1 MQRLATNACPRLDVF
16 QLHRAGALTNGAVT
30 KWVWVLP
37 AFSLTVT
44 ARAEAHRL
52 MLSVNDGLDTSA
64 AITGVP
70 ATLGNTY
77 PYFACTACDRLVRYL
92 YVQNEHIACRRCQ
105 NLEFAS
111 RQPGQWRTTS
121 RQIARLRAQLA
132 ALEAK
137 ALDERPKRRQSVKRF
152 QEVSP

>member
-52 MLSVNDGLDTSA
+52 MFSANDGLDTSA

-92 YVQNEHIACRRCQ
+92 YVQNETLPAAAARTWNSLRDNPVSGEPPPGKLHAC
-105 NLEFAS
+105 
-111 RQPGQWRTTS
+111 
-121 RQIARLRAQLA
+121 
-132 ALEAK
+132 ALS
-137 ALDERPKRRQSVKRF
+137 LPL
-152 QEVSP
+152 